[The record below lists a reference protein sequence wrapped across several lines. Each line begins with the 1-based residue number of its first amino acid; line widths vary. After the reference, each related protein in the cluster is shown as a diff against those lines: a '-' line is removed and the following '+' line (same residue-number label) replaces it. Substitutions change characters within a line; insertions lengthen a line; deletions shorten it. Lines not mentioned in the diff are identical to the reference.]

1 MNKDLA
7 WAGKYLLESANI
19 PAGPKYMKVFEN
31 PTANQQWIY
40 ALLKKASPQ
49 IGAMNSSY
57 YDRAIQILRANG
69 ISTDPYG
76 PGSG

>member
-1 MNKDLA
+1 MNKELK
-7 WAGKYLLESANI
+7 WACSYLLEASNI
-19 PAGPKYMKVFEN
+19 PAGPNYLQAFEN
-31 PTANQQWIY
+31 ASANQQWIY
-40 ALLKKASPQ
+40 SLIRKAAPQ
-49 IGAMNSSY
+49 IGSMNSSY

>member
-1 MNKDLA
+1 MDKELK
-7 WAGKYLLESANI
+7 WAASFLLERSNI
-19 PAGPKYMKVFEN
+19 PAGPKYLAAFEN
-31 PTANQQWIY
+31 PSANQQWIY
-40 ALLKKASPQ
+40 ALLRKASPQ